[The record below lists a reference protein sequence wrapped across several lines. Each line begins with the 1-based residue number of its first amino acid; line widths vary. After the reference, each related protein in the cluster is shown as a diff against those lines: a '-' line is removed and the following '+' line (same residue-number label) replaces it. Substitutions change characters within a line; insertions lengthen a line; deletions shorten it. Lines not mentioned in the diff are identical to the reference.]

1 MGALMKSVKVDGQC
15 GNNEEGDSDDDDGS
29 EWEDS
34 SAIGKDDITE
44 LTEA

>member
-1 MGALMKSVKVDGQC
+1 MGAIMKSVKVDGQC

-34 SAIGKDDITE
+34 S
-44 LTEA
+44 